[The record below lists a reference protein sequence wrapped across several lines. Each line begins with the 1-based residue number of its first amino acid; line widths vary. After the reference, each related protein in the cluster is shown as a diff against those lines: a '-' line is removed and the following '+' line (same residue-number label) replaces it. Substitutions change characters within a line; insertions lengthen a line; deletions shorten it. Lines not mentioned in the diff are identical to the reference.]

1 MIMVDPHSQTK
12 IIYQDKD
19 FNAAVCVSLIA
30 DTQAEVTDGITGAD
44 VEGLSDTDI
53 IGFGSTVFT
62 NDVHYAKRNSDNAT
76 WSWMA

>member
-12 IIYQDKD
+12 IIYTDKE
-19 FNAAVCVSLIA
+19 FNSTVCVSLIA
-30 DTQAEVTDGITGAD
+30 DTQEEVKDNITGAD
-44 VEGLSDTDI
+44 VEGLGDTDI

-62 NDVHYAKRNSDNAT
+62 NDVHYAKRNSDNET